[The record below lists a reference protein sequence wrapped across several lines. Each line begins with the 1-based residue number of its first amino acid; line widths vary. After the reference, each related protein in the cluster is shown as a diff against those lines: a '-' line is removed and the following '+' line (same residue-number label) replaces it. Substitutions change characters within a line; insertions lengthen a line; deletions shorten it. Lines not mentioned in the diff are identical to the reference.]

1 MLLCR
6 AAANS
11 RFHIFCARLENA
23 IMFCLHHKISRL
35 EKERERKSFTMKN
48 NLSCAEILEG
58 FVLKLEKSAITIPF
72 PNESSSVEKKT
83 FAFLSNELLYH
94 FCGYGP

>member
-35 EKERERKSFTMKN
+35 EKEREKIFYYEKQFVMRRN
-48 NLSCAEILEG
+48 IGRICAKAREIR
-58 FVLKLEKSAITIPF
+58 
-72 PNESSSVEKKT
+72 
-83 FAFLSNELLYH
+83 YH
-94 FCGYGP
+94 DSISKRE